1 MRMGGCALEEPTDYT
16 GALPVDGCLLL
27 VCVSCVSLS
36 VLRHE
41 LILQDFE
48 ACMAEVYLHSRCA
61 RICPCSVACC
71 FLYICLA
78 VGDRSTSQRRDRAGS
93 SRAPH
98 GLLAVASRLD
108 MGYLQAFLQR
118 LPAPLYS
125 RAVGAVSSA
134 PADAAGG

>member
-1 MRMGGCALEEPTDYT
+1 
-16 GALPVDGCLLL
+16 
-27 VCVSCVSLS
+27 
-36 VLRHE
+36 
-41 LILQDFE
+41 
-48 ACMAEVYLHSRCA
+48 MAEVYLHSRCA
-61 RICPCSVACC
+61 HMPMFSCLLCS
-71 FLYICLA
+71 ICLA
-78 VGDRSTSQRRDRAGS
+78 VGDRSTSQRGRDRAGA

-134 PADAAGG
+134 PADAAGGGGGGIPYTYCALYCTQPAECDLAMWYLKFHA

>member
-1 MRMGGCALEEPTDYT
+1 M
-16 GALPVDGCLLL
+16 PVDGCLL

-41 LILQDFE
+41 LTIQDVE

-61 RICPCSVACC
+61 HMPMFSCLLFS
-71 FLYICLA
+71 ICLA
-78 VGDRSTSQRRDRAGS
+78 VGDRSTSQRRDRAG
-93 SRAPH
+93 AKPPH

-125 RAVGAVSSA
+125 CAVGAVSSA